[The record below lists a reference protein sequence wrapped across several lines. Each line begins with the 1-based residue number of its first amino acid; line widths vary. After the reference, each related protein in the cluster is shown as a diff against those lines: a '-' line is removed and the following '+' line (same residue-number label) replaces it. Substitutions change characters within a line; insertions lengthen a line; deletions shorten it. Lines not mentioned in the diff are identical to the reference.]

1 MSTSNSRVRNQQIGS
16 SRDSRPLNEKPKQ
29 TYRTHERVRNSMRH
43 MTNLDWNTRPTTP
56 AGKQLEMVIKIQE
69 IVKLVK
75 GQTFVIPRIVGKPS
89 EETLTLDKLVETK
102 HWDLVE
108 VVEIFPE
115 NQTTKETTV
124 IKALGTVYIDPKDGN
139 VEQNEQIVDPRN
151 LVSTRIHLFRNEA
164 KPTHFLK
171 MRTTDERAIKL
182 DREARARFGLRRI
195 ADENEEKA
203 NKERK
208 ERETEQRKHE
218 AEEEQKRLKAK
229 QEEETRKMEQIERD
243 RAAQDIA
250 GKNTLKRSNNNSNK
264 NKGSRKKPEGNMG
277 QSENTKESDPS
288 GSDDSSESNKPSES
302 ENSLSG
308 SETGNTSDGESKRK
322 EKEHHQESKS
332 VGKKKNE
339 NNERSTY
346 TKGSNMEYF
355 TERGIILKKAEANVT
370 LCFVPILTKDNI
382 MMEGTSNKNLA
393 EKVEHI
399 IGYVRTTGY
408 GSEKVKTHVSNLEFK
423 EESHFR
429 LLRAAGFD
437 HEGLSTYGG
446 FTETNLIHVLLELP
460 ILRDAATTGALV
472 MLRSFKPGDY
482 SGVNF
487 RWFLY
492 NTELRWEWG
501 RKPTMEGKL
510 SLASAATRLGSCLT
524 SLLHRAFRKTFG
536 NVELI
541 NIRPMRTISDGAIRH
556 VLEKAV
562 ATWADDVT
570 ERTKPSRMGF
580 HDWKVDNPRAA
591 AKLLKAYVDIALRN
605 FEPLR
610 SLITDPAP
618 EYPTEKMEPY
628 PHTYFFSEMGPFKS
642 TKNNDTN
649 ERYGTSP
656 SISKVGGSFGA
667 LSARILTRDK
677 WDWKTLNPTIENEQG
692 YAEGKGENSSTNN
705 PNNTSSV
712 KIKMEPAN
720 KEDKQNTHTAPKGTG
735 KIACLW
741 KLCELTKVTRN
752 NGTIYTCKRPDE
764 TECTYSHDFTTV
776 EEARKTLNK
785 EHFMNWAGHDVIK
798 DALITNGSIPQQ
810 WKE

>member
-1 MSTSNSRVRNQQIGS
+1 MSTSNSGVKDQQRGS
-16 SRDSRPLNEKPKQ
+16 SRDSRPLTEKPKEK
-29 TYRTHERVRNSMRH
+29 YHNHERVKNSMKH
-43 MTNLDWNTRPTTP
+43 MINLEWKRPTTE
-56 AGKQLEMVIKIQE
+56 AGKRLEKVVKFQE
-69 IVKLVK
+69 IIKLEK
-75 GQTFVIPRIVGKPS
+75 KQTFVIPRITGQPS
-89 EETLTLDKLVETK
+89 EEKLTMDNLAGIKY
-102 HWDLVE
+102 WDLV
-108 VVEIFPE
+108 VVDEIFPA
-115 NQTTKETTV
+115 NPTTPEVTV
-124 IKALGTVYIDPKDGN
+124 IRALGTVYMDPNDGN
-139 VEQNEQIVDPRN
+139 EEQNEQIIDPRN
-151 LVSTRIHLFRNEA
+151 VNNTQIHLFRNTP
-164 KPTHFLK
+164 KPTLFIK
-171 MRTTDERAIKL
+171 MRTTDERATRL
-182 DREARARFGLRRI
+182 DREARARFEQRRT
-195 ADENEEKA
+195 ADENEERI

-208 ERETEQRKHE
+208 ERETEQKRRE
-218 AEEEQKRLKAK
+218 AEDEQKRLKAK
-229 QEEETRKMEQIERD
+229 KEEETRKRERIERD
-243 RAAQDIA
+243 QAARETA
-250 GKNTLKRSNNNSNK
+250 GKNTLKRTNKNSNK
-264 NKGSRKKPEGNMG
+264 NKGSRKKPDGNMG
-277 QSENTKESDPS
+277 KSGNTKDSDPS
-288 GSDDSSESNKPSES
+288 GSDDSSESNKPSDL
-302 ENSLSG
+302 ENSPFS
-308 SETGNTSDGESKRK
+308 SETGSTSDEESKQNGT
-322 EKEHHQESKS
+322 EHQESKS
-332 VGKKKNE
+332 IGKKKDD
-339 NNERSTY
+339 NNERTTY

-355 TERGIILKKAEANVT
+355 TERGIILKKTEASVT

-382 MMEGTSNKNLA
+382 MMEGNSSKNLA

-423 EESHFR
+423 EEAHFR
-429 LLRAAGFD
+429 LLKAAGFD

-460 ILRDAATTGALV
+460 ILRDAATTGALA

-501 RKPTMEGKL
+501 QKPTMEGKL
-510 SLASAATRLGSCLT
+510 SLTSAATRLGSCLT
-524 SLLHRAFRKTFG
+524 SLLNRAFRKTFG

-570 ERTKPSRMGF
+570 EGTKPSRMGF
-580 HDWKVDNPRAA
+580 NDWKVNNPRAA
-591 AKLLKAYVDIALRN
+591 AKLLRAYVDIALRN

-610 SLITDPAP
+610 SLITDPTP

-692 YAEGKGENSSTNN
+692 YAEGTGENSSTNN
-705 PNNTSSV
+705 PNNTSNA
-712 KIKMEPAN
+712 KIKLEPAN
-720 KEDKQNTHTAPKGTG
+720 KEDKQKTHTAPKGTG
-735 KIACLW
+735 KTACLW

-752 NGTIYTCKRPDE
+752 NGTIYMCKRPDN
-764 TECTYSHDFTTV
+764 TECTYSHEFTTA

-785 EHFMNWAGHDVIK
+785 EHFMNWTGHEVIK